1 VALTPRQEKF
11 CQKVV
16 EGHNS
21 SDAYRAA
28 YNTSNQKPET
38 INRTAKKLMDNDKI
52 RARIAEIA
60 APVLETVRLSAQT
73 VLEDIMRIT
82 AKAEEADRYSDAL
95 RGCEL
100 LGKHLKLF
108 TDKVEA
114 SGPDGAP
121 LIGVIVTPPKHD
133 HH

>member
-1 VALTPRQEKF
+1 MF
-11 CQKVV
+11 CLKIV
-16 EGHNS
+16 EGCNY

-28 YNTSNQKPET
+28 YNTEQQKPET
-38 INRTAKKLMDNDKI
+38 INRSGKKLIDDPKI
-52 RARIAEIA
+52 KARIAEIA

-121 LIGVIVTPPKHD
+121 LIGVIVTPSKNANS
-133 HH
+133 